1 MHEEDLVIGS
11 GAGQAVVMHGVG
23 VAHDLIHELAAA
35 DRRVGGAHHVAAHV
49 ATSCERVHAS
59 AVDGPHGGL
68 HVPLHDAMQ
77 LPRLA
82 RRDLERAIRVLP
94 ASVIHGQP
102 LLGGAIPCWKP
113 HADHE
118 AEGILDAELLPLLP
132 EIAVILLVA
141 AMRLDQLRIM
151 ERNLAGCDVIQ
162 GHLQGSPKL
171 LGLGLDHLVRLHWPV
186 ILASRGGCLVHAKSG
201 VELVLPLPEACVVLV
216 HVLIVTVPCGDEAL
230 RSEPL
235 QNLVKVPGRLGEVN
249 P

>member
-1 MHEEDLVIGS
+1 MVGS

-35 DRRVGGAHHVAAHV
+35 DRGIGGAHHVAAHV
-49 ATSCERVHAS
+49 ATSCQCVHAS
-59 AVDGPHGGL
+59 AVNGPHGGL
-68 HVPLHDAMQ
+68 YIPLDDAMQ

-82 RRDLERAIRVLP
+82 CRDLECAVSILP

-141 AMRLDQLRIM
+141 AVRLDQLRVM
-151 ERNLAGCDVIQ
+151 EGNLAGCDVIQ

-186 ILASRGGCLVHAKSG
+186 ILASRGGCLVHTKSG
-201 VELVLPLPEACVVLV
+201 VELALPLPEACMVLV
-216 HVLIVTVPCGDEAL
+216 HILIVTKPGGDETL
-230 RSEPL
+230 RSELL
-235 QNLVKVPGRLGEVN
+235 QDLIKIPRRLGKVD